1 MDNIYYIFILAFL
14 FGMSFFMTYLTY
26 NTFECFLL
34 WLLIFVSFF
43 VWTGL
48 LPLWSII
55 LLMIIDV
62 IVIGISKYSK
72 KGVD

>member
-1 MDNIYYIFILAFL
+1 MDNIYYIFILAFV

-43 VWTGL
+43 VWTSL

-62 IVIGISKYSK
+62 IVIGLNKYSRK
-72 KGVD
+72 RL